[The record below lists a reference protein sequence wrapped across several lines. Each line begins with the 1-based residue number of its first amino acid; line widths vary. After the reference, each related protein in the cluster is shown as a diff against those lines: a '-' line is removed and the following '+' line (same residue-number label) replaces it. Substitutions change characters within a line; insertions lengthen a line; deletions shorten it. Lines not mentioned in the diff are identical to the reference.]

1 MHSQPACRIEARPR
15 RLGGGSSPPR
25 ASLKPP
31 VRRRLKWW
39 FAKAGWFHVFWCV
52 CLASASFA
60 VPLPN
65 YVTRMWTTG
74 DGLPDSS
81 VTAVLQSHDGYL
93 WLGTCSGL
101 ARFDGVHFTVFDSS
115 NTPELQSPNVT
126 ALFEDAEGTIWIGH
140 ETGKLT
146 VYRNGKF
153 YAVPVKASWHGGGI
167 YGIGTDSAGG
177 IWLLNGNGELA
188 RVKDWFVIPS
198 PPDKSPARLALV
210 RKPKGGFWIQRD
222 NEVWVLENDHLQPL
236 SFDEPAGNRYIQ
248 GIGAGR
254 DGGLWVMTESRMR
267 KWKDGKWTADLG
279 TAPWGWNT
287 IHTLIETEDGTL
299 AAATADHGLY
309 LIFPGQGSFQ
319 FCRTNGFPDDR
330 ITDSLC
336 EDREGNLWVGT
347 GNSGL
352 AMLHPGSI
360 TAFNPPDHWQG
371 RRVLSVACGPDDA
384 LWIGTEGAGL
394 YRFVNGSWTN
404 FGESIG
410 LTHPYVWSVALDAQ
424 GRTWAG
430 TWGAGL
436 FMWNGSRFEVPQV
449 FGEITPQVTA
459 LLATPDG
466 GLLVGTGI
474 GLMWYESGRIKWLAR
489 GPELALPDMRTMI
502 EAPDGTLWFGM
513 SGGGLGRLR
522 AGVLRQFRSG
532 DGLSSDF
539 VQCLH
544 LESDGTLW
552 IGTFNGLNRLKDG
565 RFVAITKKQGLQNNI
580 ICDIEDD
587 GRGYFW
593 LSSHGGIMRV
603 NQAELNRCADGP
615 IRRLHCLTYGLSDG
629 LPTLE
634 CSGGFQPA
642 GCRTK
647 DGRLWFPTSKGLVAV
662 DTGNVRTNTLVPPVI
677 IERLL
682 VDDQAVNEGEMPKK
696 PLRIAPGQHR
706 YEFQFTGLSFVAPEK
721 VHFRYR
727 LEGLETRW
735 VGTRY
740 PRRANYSHISPG
752 NYQFCVQACNNDGVW
767 NKQGA
772 TLAFTVLPAFW
783 QTWWFRNSGGV
794 LTALAGGGIVW
805 LDARRRMRRKVER
818 LQQQQ
823 AIERERIRIA
833 RDIHDDLGANLTR
846 ITMLSESARSGL
858 DDSRQVAGH
867 LDQIHNTA
875 RELTR
880 AMSEVVW
887 AVNPRHDT
895 LDSVA
900 AYLEEFGQNLLRTA
914 GIRCKMD
921 MPSQFPARVITAEV
935 RHNLFLAFKE
945 ALHNAI
951 KHSGASEVRISLAVK
966 PAAFILTVED
976 NGNKFA
982 SETLL
987 AGTPHGQPQGSGNG
1001 LANMRQR
1008 LAEIGGRCEIERA
1021 SGKGTKVTFTVVLKG
1036 LSA

>member
-1 MHSQPACRIEARPR
+1 
-15 RLGGGSSPPR
+15 
-25 ASLKPP
+25 
-31 VRRRLKWW
+31 VR
-39 FAKAGWFHVFWCV
+39 
-52 CLASASFA
+52 
-60 VPLPN
+60 
-65 YVTRMWTTG
+65 
-74 DGLPDSS
+74 
-81 VTAVLQSHDGYL
+81 
-93 WLGTCSGL
+93 
-101 ARFDGVHFTVFDSS
+101 FTVFDSS

-146 VYRNGKF
+146 VYWNGKF

-167 YGIGTDSAGG
+167 YGIGADSAGG
-177 IWLLNGNGELA
+177 IWLLNDNGELA

-198 PPDKSPARLALV
+198 PPGKIPARLDLV
-210 RKPKGGFWIQRD
+210 SKPTGGFWVQRD
-222 NEVWVLENDHLQPL
+222 NEVWVLENDQLQPVP
-236 SFDEPAGNRYIQ
+236 FDEPAGNRYLQ

-267 KWKDGKWTADLG
+267 KWKDGKWAADLG

-336 EDREGNLWVGT
+336 VDREGNLWVGT
-347 GNSGL
+347 GNSGV

-360 TAFNPPDHWQG
+360 TTFSPPDHWQG

-394 YRFVNGSWTN
+394 YRFANGSWTN

-410 LTHPYVWSVALDAQ
+410 LTPPYVWSVALDAQ

-430 TWGAGL
+430 TWGGGL
-436 FMWNGSRFEVPQV
+436 FEWDGSRFEVPPL
-449 FGEITPQVTA
+449 FGDVTAQLTA

-474 GLMWYESGRIKWLAR
+474 GLMRYESGRINWLAR
-489 GPELALPDMRTMI
+489 APELALPDVRTMI
-502 EAPDGTLWFGM
+502 EAPDGTVWFGM

-532 DGLSSDF
+532 DGLSCDF

-552 IGTFNGLNRLKDG
+552 IGTFNGLNRFKDG
-565 RFVAITKKQGLQNNI
+565 HFVVVTKKQGLQNNI

-603 NQAELNRCADGP
+603 SQTELNRCADGQ
-615 IRRLHCLTYGLSDG
+615 IQHLHCLTYGLSDG

-662 DTGNVRTNTLVPPVI
+662 DTGNVRTNKLVPPVI

-727 LEGLETRW
+727 LEGLETTW
-735 VGTRY
+735 VRTRF

-752 NYQFCVQACNNDGVW
+752 NYRFSVQACNNDGVW

-783 QTWWFRNSGGV
+783 QTWWFRTWAV
-794 LTALAGGGIVW
+794 ATIALAGGGIVW
-805 LDARRRMRRKVER
+805 LDARRRTRRKVER
-818 LQQQQ
+818 LQRQQ
-823 AIERERIRIA
+823 AVEHERIRIA

-846 ITMLSESARSGL
+846 ITMLSESARRDL
-858 DDSRQVAGH
+858 NDSRQVAGN
-867 LDQIHNTA
+867 LDQIYNTS

-880 AMSEVVW
+880 AMGEVVW
-887 AVNPRHDT
+887 AINPQHDT
-895 LDSVA
+895 LESVV

-921 MPSQFPARVITAEV
+921 MPTQFPARVITAEM

-945 ALHNAI
+945 ALNNAI
-951 KHSGASEVRISLAVK
+951 KHAGASEVRIAFMMEST
-966 PAAFILTVED
+966 AFILTIED
-976 NGNKFA
+976 NGRGFVL
-982 SETLL
+982 EQLL
-987 AGTPHGQPQGSGNG
+987 TGTPGSPPRPGTGNG

-1008 LAEIGGRCEIERA
+1008 LAAIGGWCEIESMA
-1021 SGKGTKVTFTVVLKG
+1021 GKGTRVTFTVALKG
-1036 LSA
+1036 FPA

>member
-1 MHSQPACRIEARPR
+1 M
-15 RLGGGSSPPR
+15 
-25 ASLKPP
+25 
-31 VRRRLKWW
+31 
-39 FAKAGWFHVFWCV
+39 
-52 CLASASFA
+52 
-60 VPLPN
+60 
-65 YVTRMWTTG
+65 
-74 DGLPDSS
+74 
-81 VTAVLQSHDGYL
+81 
-93 WLGTCSGL
+93 
-101 ARFDGVHFTVFDSS
+101 
-115 NTPELQSPNVT
+115 QSPSRHH
-126 ALFEDAEGTIWIGH
+126 GT
-140 ETGKLT
+140 
-146 VYRNGKF
+146 
-153 YAVPVKASWHGGGI
+153 GGGI
-167 YGIGTDSAGG
+167 YGIGADSAGG
-177 IWLLNGNGELA
+177 IWLLNDNGELA

-198 PPDKSPARLALV
+198 PPGKIPARLDLV
-210 RKPKGGFWIQRD
+210 SKPTGGFWVQRD
-222 NEVWVLENDHLQPL
+222 NEVWVLENDQLQPVP
-236 SFDEPAGNRYIQ
+236 FDEPAGNRYLQ

-267 KWKDGKWTADLG
+267 KWKDGKWAADLG

-336 EDREGNLWVGT
+336 VDREGNLWVGT
-347 GNSGL
+347 GNSGV

-360 TAFNPPDHWQG
+360 TTFSPPDHWQG

-394 YRFVNGSWTN
+394 YRFANGSWTN

-410 LTHPYVWSVALDAQ
+410 LTPPYVWSVALDAQ

-430 TWGAGL
+430 TWGGGL
-436 FMWNGSRFEVPQV
+436 FEWDGSRFEVPPL
-449 FGEITPQVTA
+449 FGDVTAQLTA

-474 GLMWYESGRIKWLAR
+474 GLMRYESGRINWLAR
-489 GPELALPDMRTMI
+489 APELALPDVRTMI
-502 EAPDGTLWFGM
+502 EAPDGTVWFGM

-532 DGLSSDF
+532 DGLSCDF

-552 IGTFNGLNRLKDG
+552 IGTFNGLNRFKDG
-565 RFVAITKKQGLQNNI
+565 RFVAITRKQGLQNNI

-603 NQAELNRCADGP
+603 SQTELNRCADGQ
-615 IRRLHCLTYGLSDG
+615 IQHLHCLTYGLSDG

-662 DTGNVRTNTLVPPVI
+662 DTGNVRTNKLVPPVI

-727 LEGLETRW
+727 LEGLETTW
-735 VGTRY
+735 VRTRF

-752 NYQFCVQACNNDGVW
+752 NYRFSVQACNNDGVW

-783 QTWWFRNSGGV
+783 QTWWFRTWAV
-794 LTALAGGGIVW
+794 ATIALAGGGIVW
-805 LDARRRMRRKVER
+805 LDARRRTRRKVER
-818 LQQQQ
+818 LQRQQ
-823 AIERERIRIA
+823 AVEHERIRIA

-846 ITMLSESARSGL
+846 ITMLSESARRDL
-858 DDSRQVAGH
+858 NDSRQVAGN
-867 LDQIHNTA
+867 LDQIYNTS

-880 AMSEVVW
+880 AMGEVVW
-887 AVNPRHDT
+887 AINPQHDT
-895 LDSVA
+895 LESVV

-921 MPSQFPARVITAEV
+921 MPAQFPARVITAEM

-945 ALHNAI
+945 ALNNAI
-951 KHSGASEVRISLAVK
+951 KHAGASEVRIAFMMEST
-966 PAAFILTVED
+966 AFILTIED
-976 NGNKFA
+976 NGRGFVL
-982 SETLL
+982 EQLL
-987 AGTPHGQPQGSGNG
+987 TGTPGSPPRPGTGNG

-1008 LAEIGGRCEIERA
+1008 LAAIGGWCEIESMA
-1021 SGKGTKVTFTVVLKG
+1021 GKGTRVTFTVALKG
-1036 LSA
+1036 FPA

>member
-1 MHSQPACRIEARPR
+1 M
-15 RLGGGSSPPR
+15 
-25 ASLKPP
+25 
-31 VRRRLKWW
+31 
-39 FAKAGWFHVFWCV
+39 
-52 CLASASFA
+52 
-60 VPLPN
+60 
-65 YVTRMWTTG
+65 M
-74 DGLPDSS
+74 
-81 VTAVLQSHDGYL
+81 
-93 WLGTCSGL
+93 
-101 ARFDGVHFTVFDSS
+101 
-115 NTPELQSPNVT
+115 
-126 ALFEDAEGTIWIGH
+126 
-140 ETGKLT
+140 
-146 VYRNGKF
+146 
-153 YAVPVKASWHGGGI
+153 
-167 YGIGTDSAGG
+167 
-177 IWLLNGNGELA
+177 
-188 RVKDWFVIPS
+188 
-198 PPDKSPARLALV
+198 
-210 RKPKGGFWIQRD
+210 
-222 NEVWVLENDHLQPL
+222 
-236 SFDEPAGNRYIQ
+236 
-248 GIGAGR
+248 
-254 DGGLWVMTESRMR
+254 ESRMR

-287 IHTLIETEDGTL
+287 IHTLIETKDGTL

-309 LIFPGQGSFQ
+309 LIFPGQGSLQ

-330 ITDSLC
+330 ITDSLS

-783 QTWWFRNSGGV
+783 QTWWFRISGGV

>member
-1 MHSQPACRIEARPR
+1 MPSVSRVLQSYARAV
-15 RLGGGSSPPR
+15 LFG
-25 ASLKPP
+25 A
-31 VRRRLKWW
+31 V
-39 FAKAGWFHVFWCV
+39 WCV
-52 CLASASFA
+52 CLASTSFA
-60 VPLPN
+60 APLPN

-126 ALFEDAEGTIWIGH
+126 ALFEDVEGTIWIGH

-167 YGIGTDSAGG
+167 YGIGADSAGG

-198 PPDKSPARLALV
+198 SPGKSPARLALV
-210 RKPKGGFWIQRD
+210 RKLTGGFWIQRD
-222 NEVWVLENDHLQPL
+222 NEVWMLENDHLQPL
-236 SFDEPAGNRYIQ
+236 PFDEPAGNRYIQ

-254 DGGLWVMTESRMR
+254 DGGLWVMMESRMR
-267 KWKDGKWTADLG
+267 KWKDGKWTEDLG

-287 IHTLIETEDGTL
+287 IHTLIETKDGTL

-309 LIFPGQGSFQ
+309 LIFPGQGSLQ

-330 ITDSLC
+330 ITDSLS

-394 YRFVNGSWTN
+394 YRFANGSWTN

-410 LTHPYVWSVALDAQ
+410 LTPPYVWSVALDAQ

-430 TWGAGL
+430 TWGGGL
-436 FMWNGSRFEVPQV
+436 FEWDGSRFEVPQV
-449 FGEITPQVTA
+449 FGEITAQVAA
-459 LLATPDG
+459 LLAPPDG

-474 GLMWYESGRIKWLAR
+474 GLMRYESGRIKWLAC
-489 GPELALPDMRTMI
+489 GPELALPDVRTMI
-502 EAPDGTLWFGM
+502 EAPDATLWFGL

-552 IGTFNGLNRLKDG
+552 IGTFNGLNRFKDG

-603 NQAELNRCADGP
+603 NQAELNRCADGQ
-615 IRRLHCLTYGLSDG
+615 IKRLHCLTYGLSDG

-662 DTGNVRTNTLVPPVI
+662 DTGKVRTNTLVPPVI

-735 VGTRY
+735 VGTRF

-783 QTWWFRNSGGV
+783 QTWWFRISGGV

-823 AIERERIRIA
+823 AVERERIRIA

-858 DDSRQVAGH
+858 DDSRQVAGY

-982 SETLL
+982 PETLL

-1008 LAEIGGRCEIERA
+1008 LAEIGGRCEIEGA

>member
-1 MHSQPACRIEARPR
+1 M
-15 RLGGGSSPPR
+15 
-25 ASLKPP
+25 
-31 VRRRLKWW
+31 
-39 FAKAGWFHVFWCV
+39 
-52 CLASASFA
+52 
-60 VPLPN
+60 
-65 YVTRMWTTG
+65 
-74 DGLPDSS
+74 
-81 VTAVLQSHDGYL
+81 
-93 WLGTCSGL
+93 
-101 ARFDGVHFTVFDSS
+101 
-115 NTPELQSPNVT
+115 
-126 ALFEDAEGTIWIGH
+126 
-140 ETGKLT
+140 
-146 VYRNGKF
+146 
-153 YAVPVKASWHGGGI
+153 
-167 YGIGTDSAGG
+167 
-177 IWLLNGNGELA
+177 
-188 RVKDWFVIPS
+188 
-198 PPDKSPARLALV
+198 
-210 RKPKGGFWIQRD
+210 
-222 NEVWVLENDHLQPL
+222 
-236 SFDEPAGNRYIQ
+236 
-248 GIGAGR
+248 
-254 DGGLWVMTESRMR
+254 
-267 KWKDGKWTADLG
+267 
-279 TAPWGWNT
+279 
-287 IHTLIETEDGTL
+287 
-299 AAATADHGLY
+299 
-309 LIFPGQGSFQ
+309 
-319 FCRTNGFPDDR
+319 
-330 ITDSLC
+330 
-336 EDREGNLWVGT
+336 
-347 GNSGL
+347 
-352 AMLHPGSI
+352 
-360 TAFNPPDHWQG
+360 
-371 RRVLSVACGPDDA
+371 
-384 LWIGTEGAGL
+384 
-394 YRFVNGSWTN
+394 
-404 FGESIG
+404 
-410 LTHPYVWSVALDAQ
+410 
-424 GRTWAG
+424 
-430 TWGAGL
+430 
-436 FMWNGSRFEVPQV
+436 
-449 FGEITPQVTA
+449 
-459 LLATPDG
+459 
-466 GLLVGTGI
+466 
-474 GLMWYESGRIKWLAR
+474 
-489 GPELALPDMRTMI
+489 
-502 EAPDGTLWFGM
+502 
-513 SGGGLGRLR
+513 
-522 AGVLRQFRSG
+522 
-532 DGLSSDF
+532 
-539 VQCLH
+539 
-544 LESDGTLW
+544 
-552 IGTFNGLNRLKDG
+552 
-565 RFVAITKKQGLQNNI
+565 
-580 ICDIEDD
+580 
-587 GRGYFW
+587 
-593 LSSHGGIMRV
+593 
-603 NQAELNRCADGP
+603 
-615 IRRLHCLTYGLSDG
+615 
-629 LPTLE
+629 
-634 CSGGFQPA
+634 
-642 GCRTK
+642 
-647 DGRLWFPTSKGLVAV
+647 AV

-772 TLAFTVLPAFW
+772 TLAFTELPAIW
-783 QTWWFRNSGGV
+783 QTWRLRISGGV

>member
-1 MHSQPACRIEARPR
+1 
-15 RLGGGSSPPR
+15 
-25 ASLKPP
+25 
-31 VRRRLKWW
+31 
-39 FAKAGWFHVFWCV
+39 
-52 CLASASFA
+52 
-60 VPLPN
+60 
-65 YVTRMWTTG
+65 
-74 DGLPDSS
+74 
-81 VTAVLQSHDGYL
+81 
-93 WLGTCSGL
+93 
-101 ARFDGVHFTVFDSS
+101 
-115 NTPELQSPNVT
+115 
-126 ALFEDAEGTIWIGH
+126 
-140 ETGKLT
+140 
-146 VYRNGKF
+146 
-153 YAVPVKASWHGGGI
+153 
-167 YGIGTDSAGG
+167 
-177 IWLLNGNGELA
+177 
-188 RVKDWFVIPS
+188 
-198 PPDKSPARLALV
+198 
-210 RKPKGGFWIQRD
+210 
-222 NEVWVLENDHLQPL
+222 
-236 SFDEPAGNRYIQ
+236 
-248 GIGAGR
+248 
-254 DGGLWVMTESRMR
+254 MR
-267 KWKDGKWTADLG
+267 KWKDGKWAADLG

-336 EDREGNLWVGT
+336 VDREGNLWVGT
-347 GNSGL
+347 GNSGV

-360 TAFNPPDHWQG
+360 TTFSPPDHWQG

-394 YRFVNGSWTN
+394 YRFANGSWTN

-410 LTHPYVWSVALDAQ
+410 LTPPYVWSVALDAQ
-424 GRTWAG
+424 GRIWAG
-430 TWGAGL
+430 TWGGGL
-436 FMWNGSRFEVPQV
+436 FEWDGSRFEVPPL
-449 FGEITPQVTA
+449 FGDVTAQLTA

-474 GLMWYESGRIKWLAR
+474 GLMRYESGRINWLAR
-489 GPELALPDMRTMI
+489 APELALPDVRTMI
-502 EAPDGTLWFGM
+502 EAPDGTVWFGM

-532 DGLSSDF
+532 DGLSCDF

-552 IGTFNGLNRLKDG
+552 IGTFNGLNRFKDG
-565 RFVAITKKQGLQNNI
+565 RFVAITRKQGLQNNI

-603 NQAELNRCADGP
+603 SQTELNRCADGQ
-615 IRRLHCLTYGLSDG
+615 IQHLHCLTYGLSDG

-662 DTGNVRTNTLVPPVI
+662 DTGNVRTNKLVPPVI

-727 LEGLETRW
+727 LEGLETTW
-735 VGTRY
+735 VRTRF

-752 NYQFCVQACNNDGVW
+752 NYRFSVQACNNDGVW

-783 QTWWFRNSGGV
+783 QTWWFRTWAV
-794 LTALAGGGIVW
+794 ATIALAGGGIVW
-805 LDARRRMRRKVER
+805 LDARRRTRRKVER
-818 LQQQQ
+818 LQRQQ
-823 AIERERIRIA
+823 AVEHERIRIA

-846 ITMLSESARSGL
+846 ITMLSESARRDL
-858 DDSRQVAGH
+858 NDSRQVAGN
-867 LDQIHNTA
+867 LDQIYNTS

-880 AMSEVVW
+880 AMGEVVW
-887 AVNPRHDT
+887 AINPQHDT
-895 LDSVA
+895 LESVV

-921 MPSQFPARVITAEV
+921 MPTQFPARVITAEM

-945 ALHNAI
+945 ALNNAI
-951 KHSGASEVRISLAVK
+951 KHAGASEVRIAFMMEST
-966 PAAFILTVED
+966 AFILTIED
-976 NGNKFA
+976 NGRGFVL
-982 SETLL
+982 EQLL
-987 AGTPHGQPQGSGNG
+987 TGTPGSPPRPGTGNG

-1008 LAEIGGRCEIERA
+1008 LAAIGGWCEIESMA
-1021 SGKGTKVTFTVVLKG
+1021 GKGTRVTFTVALKG
-1036 LSA
+1036 FPA